1 MSRKLWVLNLLL
13 VALIATV
20 CWQIRIRWQQ
30 REAAQNRFLAQA
42 PKAEAAPVLVLP
54 PVPGQVSPATYIQ
67 VANELMFSRDRNPTV
82 VIEEPPKKQMPAL
95 PRYYGAMNFGSG
107 PRVVLAPAAGK
118 PQKTFQLGD
127 QIGDFKLLAVSNSEI
142 VFEWD
147 GKKVPAKLADLK
159 DLTPPPEAAPA
170 AQAAAANE
178 PERPASKIKAM
189 AATTIQDTSKPG
201 AQLGE
206 KYRECQPGDK
216 SPAGAVVDGY
226 KKMVYKTVFG
236 ESCRWEKVQ

>member
-1 MSRKLWVLNLLL
+1 MSRKLWALNLLL
-13 VALIATV
+13 MALIGVV
-20 CWQIRIRWQQ
+20 CWQIRVRWQQ
-30 REAAQNRFLAQA
+30 REAEQNRFLAQA
-42 PKAEAAPVLVLP
+42 PKAEPAPVLVLP
-54 PVPGQVSPATYIQ
+54 PVPGHVSPSTYIQ

-159 DLTPPPEAAPA
+159 DLAPPPDAAPA
-170 AQAAAANE
+170 AQAAANE
-178 PERPASKIKAM
+178 PESSGSKIKTM
-189 AATTIQDTSKPG
+189 TTTTIQDTNKPG

-216 SPAGAVVDGY
+216 SPAGAVMDGY
-226 KKMVYKTVFG
+226 KKTVYKTVFG